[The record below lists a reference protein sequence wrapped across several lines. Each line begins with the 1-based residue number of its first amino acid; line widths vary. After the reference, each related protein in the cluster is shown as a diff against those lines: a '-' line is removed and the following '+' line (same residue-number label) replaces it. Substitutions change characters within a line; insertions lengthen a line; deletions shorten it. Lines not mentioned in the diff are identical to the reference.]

1 MTDSKLSPSG
11 LCCSPHLVN
20 ETLGPHGTEQ
30 PETVKLDLNTNDS
43 DKGAIIFKEELS
55 NSDKLLLA
63 GASVVM
69 VYGLYFTIKNV
80 DLN

>member
-1 MTDSKLSPSG
+1 MADSKLSPSG

-30 PETVKLDLNTNDS
+30 PETVKLDLNTTDS
-43 DKGAIIFKEELS
+43 DKGGVIFEEELS
-55 NSDKLLLA
+55 NSDKLLLV

-69 VYGLYFTIKNV
+69 VSGLYFTLKNV

>member
-1 MTDSKLSPSG
+1 MVDSKLSPSG

-30 PETVKLDLNTNDS
+30 PETVTLDLNKDDS
-43 DKGAIIFKEELS
+43 DKGAIIFKDELS

-69 VYGLYFTIKNV
+69 VSGLYFTFKNV